1 LPDLLHIRISGA
13 PTLMPDGIDTKS
25 LLKEFIDGVFVC
37 TREGEVVYCNPA
49 FASIL
54 GYKEDDIKR
63 LNIGR
68 DLVERNIEWKA
79 LTSLIDQG
87 SLIADYEIKFKRPD
101 GAIVVG
107 SLSASNLREESS
119 TSSGIVGV
127 LRDITTRKG
136 VENELRDRAFRI
148 DVVNKIAR
156 LAGAGPDLKS
166 RALANLA
173 TELRKL
179 VNFDIMF
186 VSLAE
191 DKGRHVDIVAPDEK
205 DSGGVKSLGSVLLEG
220 SIVEKLKFARQPI
233 VVEREAGRRQY
244 SESSVIDMSNISSL
258 LCVPLVS
265 RGGVLGALCIGY
277 TRPNEYNWDIADT
290 MQMIADQIAGLLD
303 NIRLLARLEGR
314 ITLQDSLVKTGIAIQ
329 KAISTEQI
337 YSAIATNIK
346 EVVPYTDLSFYKI
359 DWQKRRALPVY
370 AAGSGAD
377 EVMASP
383 GTLDEGIV
391 GVVAKSGVAEFTD
404 DVDEDPRSADVPG
417 IAEGHD
423 AMLAI
428 PLLGTEG
435 VLGVLELYRPKGQV
449 FTITD
454 LEAGKLFAQQASV
467 ALENANLV
475 FELQDVKKEIEL
487 LNDLMFHDINNFNF
501 ASLNYIE
508 IVSKSQAL
516 PPAEKMHLEKS
527 LQLIRQT
534 AALIENVKK
543 LTKIGGLSQKDFEPV
558 DLTEVF
564 RKIISGLQNSFPG
577 RTISVTLNVP
587 DTCLVTADSLVEEL
601 FVNLLSNSVKY
612 DPHDEVEIDVDAEK
626 AIEDGRH
633 QWRICISDRGHGVP
647 DEKKP
652 QLFQKYMRLKPE
664 GKAPGTGLGLSIS
677 KALVDKFGGRIWVE
691 DRVPGS
697 SELGARFCV
706 TLPAAKSI

>member
-1 LPDLLHIRISGA
+1 MTA
-13 PTLMPDGIDTKS
+13 GIDTES
-25 LLKEFIDGVFVC
+25 LLKEFIDGVFVSSKD
-37 TREGEVVYCNPA
+37 GDIIYCNPA

-54 GYKEDDIKR
+54 GYSHEDIKR
-63 LNIGR
+63 KNVGR
-68 DLVERNIEWKA
+68 DLVERNLEWKA

-87 SLIADYEIKFKRPD
+87 SLIADYEMRFKRPD
-101 GAIVVG
+101 GAIIVG
-107 SLSASNLREESS
+107 SLSASNLRGVND
-119 TSSGIVGV
+119 TSSGVVGV

-166 RALANLA
+166 HALANLSL
-173 TELRKL
+173 ELRKL
-179 VNFDIMF
+179 VNFDVMF

-220 SIVEKLKFARQPI
+220 SIVEKIKFARQPI
-233 VVEREAGRRQY
+233 VVERDAGRRQY
-244 SESSVIDMSNISSL
+244 SESSVVDLSNTSSL
-258 LCVPLVS
+258 LCVPLIS

-277 TRPNEYNWDIADT
+277 ARPCEYSWEIADT

-314 ITLQDSLVKTGIAIQ
+314 IALQDSLVKTGIAIQ

-337 YSAIATNIK
+337 YSAIATNMK

-359 DWQKRRALPVY
+359 DWQKRRVTPVY

-404 DVDEDPRSADVPG
+404 DVDDDPRSADVPG
-417 IAEGHD
+417 TEKGHD

-428 PLLGTEG
+428 PLHGAEG
-435 VLGVLELYRPKGQV
+435 VLGVLELYRPHGQV
-449 FTITD
+449 FTIAD
-454 LEAGKLFAQQASV
+454 MEAGRLFAQQASV
-467 ALENANLV
+467 ALENSNLV
-475 FELQDVKKEIEL
+475 FELQDMKKEIEM

-516 PPAEKMHLEKS
+516 PASEKMHLEKS

-534 AALIENVKK
+534 AALIESVKK
-543 LTKIGGLSQKDFEPV
+543 LTKIGGLSQKDLVPV
-558 DLTEVF
+558 DLTEMF
-564 RKIISGLQNSFPG
+564 RKIVSGLENSFPG
-577 RTISVTLNVP
+577 RTVSVTLNVP
-587 DTCLVTADSLVEEL
+587 DSCLVMADPLIEEL

-626 AIEDGRH
+626 MIEDARH
-633 QWRICISDRGHGVP
+633 QWRICISDRGSGVP

-652 QLFQKYMRLKPE
+652 LLFQKYMRLKPD
-664 GKAPGTGLGLSIS
+664 GKEPGTGLGLSIS
-677 KALVDKFGGRIWVE
+677 RALVDKFGGRIWVE
-691 DRVPGS
+691 DRVHGS

-706 TLPAAKSI
+706 ILPAAKVI